1 LKPAGA
7 GLHLEAV
14 VVEGAAEVG
23 AALVATAVGVGLNG
37 VWEYP
42 PPAQAAKDKSTA
54 VPAAHRVG

>member
-1 LKPAGA
+1 
-7 GLHLEAV
+7 LEAV